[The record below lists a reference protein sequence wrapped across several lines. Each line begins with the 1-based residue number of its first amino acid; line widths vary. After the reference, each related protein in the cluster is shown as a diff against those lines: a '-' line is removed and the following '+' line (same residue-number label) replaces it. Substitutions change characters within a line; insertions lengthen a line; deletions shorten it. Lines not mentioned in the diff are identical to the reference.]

1 MLYFGHMTNNLGYQI
16 SEQDIKTTINYLKT
30 QNKPY
35 SREDAIKYLENSQTI
50 ANIVAQKIVED
61 EQNGIINPVNLENN

>member
-16 SEQDIKTTINYLKT
+16 NEQDIKTTINYLKT

-35 SREDAIKYLENSQTI
+35 SKEDAIKYLKNSQAI

-61 EQNGIINPVNLENN
+61 EQNGIIDPVNLENN